1 MIHTFSIK
9 SAQFEI
15 FYFAEKSDNQFPFRN
30 FSEQILGLFSANK
43 KKTKITKTCI
53 KAFTSFMIV
62 KIEDLCS
69 MLNLMVAQGL
79 CCILEMLNLMVAQLS
94 SLFCKKK
101 HYEED

>member
-43 KKTKITKTCI
+43 KKQKSPRP
-53 KAFTSFMIV
+53 A
-62 KIEDLCS
+62 
-69 MLNLMVAQGL
+69 
-79 CCILEMLNLMVAQLS
+79 
-94 SLFCKKK
+94 
-101 HYEED
+101 